1 VADDEE
7 EEDDDDFVVEDDV
20 EEEVDYQP
28 RKKAKVAGDGTTEPL
43 AVGESWPSV
52 ESDTSEFEFVTS
64 EEEDAKNEEPI
75 ADSVKIKRKKGRRK
89 KGSESDSSSDSD
101 YVISEEDLKDLGVPR
116 PQETVPQPHLLT
128 ARRTIVPRRV
138 DEKGKE
144 PEEALKQ
151 ICGICLSEEQRATIQ
166 GVLNCCSHYFCFA
179 CILEWS
185 KVESKCPLCK
195 RRFNT
200 VTKSSVADVGSGL
213 RNAAIR
219 VEKRDQVMI
228 HSPDHELI
236 S

>member
-1 VADDEE
+1 MAE
-7 EEDDDDFVVEDDV
+7 
-20 EEEVDYQP
+20 
-28 RKKAKVAGDGTTEPL
+28 
-43 AVGESWPSV
+43 
-52 ESDTSEFEFVTS
+52 
-64 EEEDAKNEEPI
+64 
-75 ADSVKIKRKKGRRK
+75 SVKIKRKKGRRK

-101 YVISEEDLKDLGVPR
+101 YVISEEELKDLGGPR
-116 PQETVPQPHLLT
+116 LQETGPQLPPPAAH
-128 ARRTIVPRRV
+128 RGIVPRRV
-138 DEKGKE
+138 NEKGKE
-144 PEEALKQ
+144 LEEALKQ

-200 VTKSSVADVGSGL
+200 ISKSSVADVGSGL

-228 HSPDHELI
+228 HSLDHY
-236 S
+236 